1 MTKRTSKAAGA
12 AGTVVYCGP
21 SIKGVVRQFTAY
33 NNGIPEGLKAATEK
47 NKVLAAMIVPWRNC
61 RRPCA
66 SCARNPAAFTPCI
79 RPYRARPKGRD

>member
-21 SIKGVVRQFTAY
+21 SIKGVARQFTAY

-47 NKVLAAMIVPWRNC
+47 NKVLAAMIVPMEELPEAMRQL
-61 RRPCA
+61 RQK
-66 SCARNPAAFTPCI
+66 S
-79 RPYRARPKGRD
+79 GRIYTLYKAVQGKT

>member
-21 SIKGVVRQFTAY
+21 AIKGVARQFTAY

-47 NKVLAAMIVPWRNC
+47 NKVLAAMIVPLEELPEAMRQL
-61 RRPCA
+61 RQK
-66 SCARNPAAFTPCI
+66 S
-79 RPYRARPKGRD
+79 GRIYTLYKAVQGKT

>member
-21 SIKGVVRQFTAY
+21 SIKGVARRFTAY

-47 NKVLAAMIVPWRNC
+47 NKVLAAMIVPLEELPEAMRQL
-61 RRPCA
+61 RQK
-66 SCARNPAAFTPCI
+66 S
-79 RPYRARPKGRD
+79 GRIYTLYKAVQGKT

>member
-21 SIKGVVRQFTAY
+21 SIKGVARQFTAY

-47 NKVLAAMIVPWRNC
+47 NKVMAAMIVPLEELPEAMRQL
-61 RRPCA
+61 RQK
-66 SCARNPAAFTPCI
+66 S
-79 RPYRARPKGRD
+79 GRIYTLYKAVQGKT